1 MYYVPEG
8 TTRCGYYECESC
20 GEKFLSLQTMEHI
33 NCPYC
38 EAEFDPEI
46 GPDEAMQVGEGIGG
60 RGCREDGRITQS
72 CHYRWKFRV
81 DIMRA
86 QMKQSAG
93 FASESADRKCT
104 FGRRHLHDSS
114 IRTERDIL

>member
-8 TTRCGYYECESC
+8 TTRCGDYECESC

-46 GPDEAMQVGEGIGG
+46 
-60 RGCREDGRITQS
+60 
-72 CHYRWKFRV
+72 
-81 DIMRA
+81 
-86 QMKQSAG
+86 
-93 FASESADRKCT
+93 
-104 FGRRHLHDSS
+104 
-114 IRTERDIL
+114 

>member
-46 GPDEAMQVGEGIGG
+46 GPDEAMQV
-60 RGCREDGRITQS
+60 
-72 CHYRWKFRV
+72 
-81 DIMRA
+81 
-86 QMKQSAG
+86 
-93 FASESADRKCT
+93 
-104 FGRRHLHDSS
+104 DS
-114 IRTERDIL
+114 

>member
-46 GPDEAMQVGEGIGG
+46 GPDETMQVA
-60 RGCREDGRITQS
+60 EDTAKLIQVLEARMS
-72 CHYRWKFRV
+72 RRWMHYSV
-81 DIMRA
+81 LPLPVEI
-86 QMKQSAG
+86 SSG
-93 FASESADRKCT
+93 YNVCT
-104 FGRRHLHDSS
+104 DEAIS
-114 IRTERDIL
+114 

>member
-33 NCPYC
+33 SCPYC

-46 GPDEAMQVGEGIGG
+46 GPDEAMQV
-60 RGCREDGRITQS
+60 RARMSRRWT
-72 CHYRWKFRV
+72 HYSV
-81 DIMRA
+81 LPLPVEISSGYNA
-86 QMKQSAG
+86 
-93 FASESADRKCT
+93 CT
-104 FGRRHLHDSS
+104 DEAIS
-114 IRTERDIL
+114 

>member
-46 GPDEAMQVGEGIGG
+46 GPDETMQPLPVEISSG
-60 RGCREDGRITQS
+60 
-72 CHYRWKFRV
+72 YN
-81 DIMRA
+81 A
-86 QMKQSAG
+86 
-93 FASESADRKCT
+93 CT
-104 FGRRHLHDSS
+104 DEAIS
-114 IRTERDIL
+114 